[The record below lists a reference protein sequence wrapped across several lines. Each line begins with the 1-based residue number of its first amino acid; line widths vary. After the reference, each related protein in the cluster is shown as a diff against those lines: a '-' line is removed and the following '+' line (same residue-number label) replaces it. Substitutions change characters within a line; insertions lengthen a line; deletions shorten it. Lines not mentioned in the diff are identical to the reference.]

1 MITVFIIKFL
11 KIQQLLEEQLSGP
24 ENISVVGRLFTKVL
38 VYQSA
43 LLNQE
48 EYYIET
54 WERE

>member
-1 MITVFIIKFL
+1 
-11 KIQQLLEEQLSGP
+11 LLEEQLSGP
-24 ENISVVGRLFTKVL
+24 ENITVVGRLFATVL